1 MSKYEINDITLLLK
15 SIHHKYEYYID
26 EYINNKQKI
35 KIKCDIGHLFEMS
48 VSQHL
53 KGYKCPYCSG
63 YKKTKEEILDELK
76 IKHNNYYTYDN
87 FNYEKLEDK
96 IKIYCPEHG
105 HFNQSIKLHRNGSKC
120 PKCVN
125 RYSPNNDIFI
135 EHLKSIDDKM
145 IYTNVNYINNKT
157 QVKIIC
163 PEHGLILKIPQNIKK
178 WVCDKCYITKKNFDE
193 FKFKSIEKYGDIYH
207 YDGYINN
214 KQKIKIINKNTGFIY
229 YQSPNLHLKCDYFYN
244 KSNIDKFINNANNR
258 HNYKYDYNE
267 SIYINNKQNIKIN
280 CKEHGYFEQTPSNHL
295 QGAGCPKCNRFNQ
308 KEESLYDF
316 IKSNYNGNI
325 QKSNRSILNGKELD
339 IYLPELKMAF
349 EFNGLYWHSELYKDK
364 NYHINKTKKCLEKN
378 IQLIHIWEDDW
389 DNKRDIVES
398 IILNKIGKSEK
409 IWARKCEIREVD
421 NKSFR
426 DFLIKNHIQGF
437 VGSKVKLGL
446 FYNKELV
453 SLMTFGSLRR
463 SLGQKS
469 KDSNWELLRFSNK
482 IGYTIIG
489 GASKIFKY
497 FLNNFEIDSII
508 SYSDNS
514 RGIGNLYKLLNF
526 KFVNDTTPNYYYI
539 VDSLRSHRFNWRKD
553 ILVSDGFDPTKT
565 EVQIMNERGYYRIWD
580 CGNKKWI
587 YKK

>member
-1 MSKYEINDITLLLK
+1 
-15 SIHHKYEYYID
+15 
-26 EYINNKQKI
+26 
-35 KIKCDIGHLFEMS
+35 
-48 VSQHL
+48 
-53 KGYKCPYCSG
+53 
-63 YKKTKEEILDELK
+63 
-76 IKHNNYYTYDN
+76 
-87 FNYEKLEDK
+87 
-96 IKIYCPEHG
+96 
-105 HFNQSIKLHRNGSKC
+105 
-120 PKCVN
+120 
-125 RYSPNNDIFI
+125 
-135 EHLKSIDDKM
+135 M